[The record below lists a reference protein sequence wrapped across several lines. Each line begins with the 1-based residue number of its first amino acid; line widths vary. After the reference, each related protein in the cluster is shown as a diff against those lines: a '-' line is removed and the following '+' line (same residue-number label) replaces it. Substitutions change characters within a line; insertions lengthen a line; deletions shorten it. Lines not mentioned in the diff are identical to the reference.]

1 MAGTEDF
8 GAGRAA
14 LEAVLRLA
22 GRLCGR
28 QVGLMFAHE
37 TPGVLNDLRG
47 VRWRRVDAE
56 PQSGFE
62 AAAPVLSGG
71 RTVAALV
78 VSGLAAR
85 DDDVSQILA
94 DAALSAGA
102 ALDPLLSRV
111 RTAMDADAAPLV
123 LREVVAN
130 APVAMAV
137 HDCAMRFLQV
147 NDRWKFDFHDYV
159 ENLDAVIGQSLYDID
174 PANRAHE
181 PFYRNCLQGERLHVD
196 RLELPMRSG
205 RIVPISGTWI
215 PWRRADGEVGGV
227 LAMFRLLQEGGGD
240 SFELT
245 RIQQR
250 LDTAIKLAGI
260 HVWEMDY
267 AAKSLW
273 SHGGEGPLFPL
284 DQGVVGFL
292 DVVREPFGTVHPED
306 RDICEA
312 EAERAA
318 AENRPFR
325 AEYRLARQ
333 DREVWVSGSMEPRP
347 GEGGGTLLG
356 VMVDITERKKADR
369 ALEAALAQAEGANR
383 AKSEFLANMS
393 HEIRTPMNGVIG
405 MNGLLLK
412 TDLSPEQRRYA
423 EAVRLSADSLMLIL
437 NDILEI
443 SKLEAGKVEL
453 ETVDFSLVNLVEDA
467 VELMAPRA
475 HEKGLE
481 LAAYVDEGARGLLR
495 GDPTRVR
502 QVLLNLLSNGVKF
515 TETGHVAVEVRSIS
529 AGPGLSLI
537 HI

>member
-137 HDCAMRFLQV
+137 HD
-147 NDRWKFDFHDYV
+147 
-159 ENLDAVIGQSLYDID
+159 
-174 PANRAHE
+174 
-181 PFYRNCLQGERLHVD
+181 
-196 RLELPMRSG
+196 
-205 RIVPISGTWI
+205 
-215 PWRRADGEVGGV
+215 
-227 LAMFRLLQEGGGD
+227 
-240 SFELT
+240 
-245 RIQQR
+245 
-250 LDTAIKLAGI
+250 
-260 HVWEMDY
+260 
-267 AAKSLW
+267 
-273 SHGGEGPLFPL
+273 
-284 DQGVVGFL
+284 
-292 DVVREPFGTVHPED
+292 
-306 RDICEA
+306 
-312 EAERAA
+312 
-318 AENRPFR
+318 
-325 AEYRLARQ
+325 
-333 DREVWVSGSMEPRP
+333 
-347 GEGGGTLLG
+347 
-356 VMVDITERKKADR
+356 
-369 ALEAALAQAEGANR
+369 
-383 AKSEFLANMS
+383 
-393 HEIRTPMNGVIG
+393 
-405 MNGLLLK
+405 
-412 TDLSPEQRRYA
+412 
-423 EAVRLSADSLMLIL
+423 
-437 NDILEI
+437 
-443 SKLEAGKVEL
+443 
-453 ETVDFSLVNLVEDA
+453 
-467 VELMAPRA
+467 
-475 HEKGLE
+475 
-481 LAAYVDEGARGLLR
+481 
-495 GDPTRVR
+495 
-502 QVLLNLLSNGVKF
+502 
-515 TETGHVAVEVRSIS
+515 
-529 AGPGLSLI
+529 LSLI